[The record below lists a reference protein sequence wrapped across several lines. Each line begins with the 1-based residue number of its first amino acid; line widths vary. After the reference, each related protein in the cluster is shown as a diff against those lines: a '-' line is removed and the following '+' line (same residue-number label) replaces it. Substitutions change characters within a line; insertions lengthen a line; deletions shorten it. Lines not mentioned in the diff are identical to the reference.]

1 MWKNRNR
8 KFSKLH
14 SWRKCIQT
22 SLFRRINSFICD
34 PLSNGFLSIFWA
46 FVSILCRY
54 AIFAKNFIVWST
66 FFFLLCAQFQFRLMP
81 NQADSRL
88 SKKKTCLNRNWWNIS
103 SNIGTNDSSFSIR
116 CAVKIFRYR
125 KKTACKAKNSFEKK
139 YQFFGKRLERI
150 QWKIRSNNAL

>member
-1 MWKNRNR
+1 MRPIEQR
-8 KFSKLH
+8 FSFYL
-14 SWRKCIQT
+14 
-22 SLFRRINSFICD
+22 
-34 PLSNGFLSIFWA
+34 LSIC
-46 FVSILCRY
+46 VDIMSVC
-54 AIFAKNFIVWST
+54 NFCKELYRLINI
-66 FFFLLCAQFQFRLMP
+66 FFLLWAQFQFRLMP

-139 YQFFGKRLERI
+139 YLFFGKRLERI